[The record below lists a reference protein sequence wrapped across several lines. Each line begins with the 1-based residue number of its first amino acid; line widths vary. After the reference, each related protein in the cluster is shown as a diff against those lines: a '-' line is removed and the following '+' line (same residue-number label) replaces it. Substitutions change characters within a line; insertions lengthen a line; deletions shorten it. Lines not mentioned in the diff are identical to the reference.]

1 MKTYI
6 YLLIALM
13 LPWSLLAQAAESP
26 INDDWSNSRYHVH
39 GDGTV
44 TDTVTGL
51 MWMQCSLGQGYDY
64 DAGNC
69 SSSAATRGY
78 SWPAALEA
86 AEAHSLADH
95 TDWRLPNIRELAS
108 LVARDGADPAI
119 NNAVFS
125 AISANYWS
133 ASLSAADSTQAW
145 LVHFASGAD
154 VAADHRDSNHVRLVR
169 SVR

>member
-1 MKTYI
+1 MKTNTCLI
-6 YLLIALM
+6 IALM
-13 LPWSLLAQAAESP
+13 LSWSLLAQAAENP

-51 MWMQCSLGQGYDY
+51 MWMQCSMGQDYDY

-69 SSSAATRGY
+69 NSSAAASSY
-78 SWPAALEA
+78 SWHEALEA

-108 LVARDGADPAI
+108 LVARDGAEPAI
-119 NNAVFS
+119 NNAIFS
-125 AISANYWS
+125 ATSANYWS
-133 ASLSAADSTQAW
+133 ASLAAADSNQAW
-145 LVHFASGAD
+145 LINFTIGND
-154 VAADHRDSNHVRLVR
+154 LTGDHGDANHIRLVR
-169 SVR
+169 SSK